1 MLKIKLLILLFS
13 IFLLTS
19 CSIRSDKLQ
28 LGEYQKFSIDY
39 LSGGKNAF
47 IFKNTLTQQM
57 VASDLFDKNSLN
69 AISIDMS
76 VGEEYQS
83 TSITKVASRKLNELS
98 IKIVAYKKG
107 EGECIFFNRSYKVGQ
122 SFLLADSSANLSNVA
137 AQNDIFIINSENIS
151 FEIIDD
157 LSSIK
162 KINCKI
168 IE

>member
-1 MLKIKLLILLFS
+1 MLKVKLLILLFS

-19 CSIRSDKLQ
+19 CSIKSDKLQ

-47 IFKNTLTQQM
+47 IFNNIFTQQM

-69 AISIDMS
+69 RISVDMS

-83 TSITKVASRKLNELS
+83 TSITKVASRKLNELF
-98 IKIVAYKKG
+98 IKIVAYKEG
-107 EGECIFFNRSYKVGQ
+107 EGGCMFFNKSYLVGQ
-122 SFLLADSSANLSNVA
+122 SFLVADSSANLSNVA

-162 KINCKI
+162 KIKCII